1 MSGVLAAE
9 DFILQI
15 GHPARQVKFHESV
28 MLHPRREWQYRLH
41 IMEAVSRRQD
51 PLKRRG
57 SAVSNLSHRASL
69 SLALA
74 HLGRLLKAEPGAPS
88 PDDPKFLPDDVPE
101 LTPDQLLEMRY
112 GRGRADPRRS
122 VR

>member
-1 MSGVLAAE
+1 M
-9 DFILQI
+9 QI

-28 MLHPRREWQYRLH
+28 MLHLRREWQYRLH
-41 IMEAVSRRQD
+41 IDLEAVSRRQD

-88 PDDPKFLPDDVPE
+88 PGDPKFLPDDVPE

>member
-1 MSGVLAAE
+1 MAISLTY
-9 DFILQI
+9 L
-15 GHPARQVKFHESV
+15 
-28 MLHPRREWQYRLH
+28 
-41 IMEAVSRRQD
+41 EAVSRRQD

-88 PDDPKFLPDDVPE
+88 PGDPKFLPDDVPE